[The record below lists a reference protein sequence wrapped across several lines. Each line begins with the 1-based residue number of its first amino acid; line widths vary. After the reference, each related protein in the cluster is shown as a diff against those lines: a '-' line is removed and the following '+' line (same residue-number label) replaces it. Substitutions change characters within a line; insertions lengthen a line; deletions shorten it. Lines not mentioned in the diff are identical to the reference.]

1 MEEGEEI
8 EYEMKREMYTGR
20 EREERKEGVGTG
32 VREGGVQRGSHKEQ
46 QTEGNGGSDGIRRKK
61 NHWGREILINFGN
74 VTVTAYYVFFFS

>member
-32 VREGGVQRGSHKEQ
+32 VREGGVQRGSHKERQ
-46 QTEGNGGSDGIRRKK
+46 IEGNGGREGEIDGKHDSGRRTI
-61 NHWGREILINFGN
+61 GGEIYPSALAI
-74 VTVTAYYVFFFS
+74 